1 MEKTVRV
8 RPDGFTPY
16 AYQLMGDAINEFWHN
31 QLVPNVHNE
40 WFNAVINYGL
50 IGGLAYLGIFV
61 SSAYAC
67 MKSALAEKEGKR
79 IGDAAVFGA
88 GLAAA
93 GYIAHNVLCYQQI
106 IGTPLIFVLI
116 GIGAAKM
123 RQERCDR
130 EG

>member
-1 MEKTVRV
+1 
-8 RPDGFTPY
+8 
-16 AYQLMGDAINEFWHN
+16 MGDAINEFWHN

-50 IGGLAYLGIFV
+50 VGGLAYLGIFV

-67 MKSALAEKEGKR
+67 MRTALSAEDRES
-79 IGDAAVFGA
+79 AVIFGA

-106 IGTPLIFVLI
+106 IGTPFIFVLM

-123 RQERCDR
+123 RLGEEKKNRRQQ
-130 EG
+130 